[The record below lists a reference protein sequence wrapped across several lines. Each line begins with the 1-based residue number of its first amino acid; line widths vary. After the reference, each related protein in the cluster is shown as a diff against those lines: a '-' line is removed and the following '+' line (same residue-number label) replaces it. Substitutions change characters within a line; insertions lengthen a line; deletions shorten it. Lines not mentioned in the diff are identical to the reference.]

1 MCTRG
6 DQAPGAVV
14 SGSVAGAL
22 AMAEAA
28 ADYLNDPG
36 AASLD
41 AAALGDVL
49 QSLAGISGK
58 FAAARAAVLARFDA
72 ARGHDADG
80 YGSSASW
87 LAAKNKTTRKAA
99 NAEVRR
105 MRQFREHPQIASAV
119 ASGTISEAW
128 AAEMADWTRR
138 LPEDWRADVDR
149 ILLETAAAGASFEDL
164 AMIAQ
169 AAYEKWRQQKPD
181 PDDDPDDGF
190 DERYLKLAT
199 TIDDAGR
206 VTGNLTPECA
216 TALQAV
222 LEALGK
228 KAGPEDLR
236 TEAQRRHDA
245 LQEASELLIRAGMVP
260 GRAGADTRVDVI
272 VALSQLREMPGA
284 TAFEDAWLAALAGQ
298 HGYLAGMD
306 AEVAACDAL
315 VSPVVIGHPDLA
327 IVDQMIETLLAFLE
341 APSGLETTG
350 TARRGSGG
358 GASGPDCGQ
367 PGSCGSTRPDS
378 GTGPD
383 SGTSCQPV
391 GSTDDGSTDD
401 GSVGDGTLG
410 RVGRTH
416 SKALSPQSWQA
427 LRYAI
432 ARLAI
437 DLVSGP
443 DGIASV
449 LRQGLLEQPYN
460 SKSAILDVGYS
471 TSVPP
476 AIRRAVQLRAQGH
489 CEWPG
494 CQRRAAH
501 CDVHHVV
508 HQSHGGET
516 SIRNCVLL
524 CQFHH
529 DICIHRRGWR
539 LILHPDA
546 TTTAYGPSGQVIQS
560 HGPPAG
566 SPPRSAAPPGG

>member
-1 MCTRG
+1 
-6 DQAPGAVV
+6 
-14 SGSVAGAL
+14 
-22 AMAEAA
+22 MAEAA
-28 ADYLNDPG
+28 VDYLNDPG
-36 AASLD
+36 AASLA

-49 QSLAGISGK
+49 QAMGGISGK
-58 FAAARAAVLARFDA
+58 FAAARAAILARFDTE
-72 ARGHDADG
+72 RGHEADG

-105 MRQFREHPQIASAV
+105 MRQFLEHPQIAGAV
-119 ASGTISEAW
+119 ASGAISEAW
-128 AAEMADWTRR
+128 AGAMADWTRR

-149 ILLETAAAGASFEDL
+149 ILLDTAAAGATFEDL

-169 AAYEKWRQQKPD
+169 AAYERWRQQKPD
-181 PDDDPDDGF
+181 SDDDADDGF

-216 TALQAV
+216 AALQAV

-228 KAGPEDLR
+228 KAGLEDDR
-236 TEAQRRHDA
+236 TEVQRRHDA
-245 LQEASELLIRAGMVP
+245 LQEACELLIRAGMVP

-272 VALSQLREMPGA
+272 MALSQLREMPGA
-284 TAFEDAWLAALAGQ
+284 TAFEDAWLAALSGR
-298 HGYLAGMD
+298 HGYLAGTA

-315 VSPVVIGHPDLA
+315 ISPVVIGHPDLGL
-327 IVDQMIETLLAFLE
+327 VDQMIETLLGFLE
-341 APSGLETTG
+341 AGDP
-350 TARRGSGG
+350 
-358 GASGPDCGQ
+358 ASLGVEDPGPDDDT
-367 PGSCGSTRPDS
+367 PGPASR
-378 GTGPD
+378 
-383 SGTSCQPV
+383 
-391 GSTDDGSTDD
+391 
-401 GSVGDGTLG
+401 L
-410 RVGRTH
+410 H
-416 SKALSPQSWQA
+416 SKALSPQAWQA

-449 LRQGLLEQPYN
+449 LRRGLLEQPYN
-460 SKSAILDVGYS
+460 SKPVILDVGYS
-471 TSVPP
+471 MSIPP

-501 CDVHHVV
+501 CDVHHLV

-516 SIRNCVLL
+516 SVRNCVLL

-539 LILHPDA
+539 LVLHPDA
-546 TTTAYGPSGQVIQS
+546 TTTAHGRGGQVLHS
-560 HGPPAG
+560 HGPPVGSHSGSSSAG
-566 SPPRSAAPPGG
+566 STGPPGN